1 MTWDA
6 VLFNAKERYFR
17 FFNERICH
25 EEKYNI
31 KNGRET
37 FQSNGKQY
45 QR

>member
-1 MTWDA
+1 MQKRDILDFLMREF
-6 VLFNAKERYFR
+6 VMRK
-17 FFNERICH
+17 IH
-25 EEKYNI
+25 NI